1 MGGVLRR
8 GRGRVRA
15 AALVAVSLLGMAGL
29 AASSSRSPASAG
41 PATVLLS
48 SAPDGAAGV
57 GPYFASAPSL
67 SRDGA
72 HVAFASAAANLVEGD
87 TAGMVDVFVRDRG
100 ADGTWRTT
108 LVSATAQGKPGNG
121 DSYSPSISA
130 DGSVVAFSSEA
141 TNLDGGGGIGRP
153 DLFVWHRDTRRVTR
167 ISRGLLG
174 GIADGG
180 SYSPS
185 VSADGSVVAFASD
198 AANLVAGD
206 LNDLSDVFVWRQDP
220 LTRLVSLVRVVTRV
234 LGEPRGSS
242 FQPSVSADGSLVAFA
257 SDAPNLVVG
266 DDNDTID
273 VFVNDRVRGT
283 TTLVSKDAGGQAADG
298 PSYFPAISGGGDR
311 VAFVSMAT
319 HLGPDHSAQP
329 NVYVSDRGSGATT
342 LVSQG
347 ADAEPADSSSFAP
360 AISADGRYVAFDS
373 AASNLVGWD
382 SNGGEDVFVRDTA
395 TGRTTMLDPG
405 GGGAQGFYPG
415 ISPDGSYVAFAV
427 APPDFSTTEY
437 YLCGPL
443 LDDGAPPALEETS
456 TSGTTTTTGPPPTST
471 EPAVTETTGG

>member
-29 AASSSRSPASAG
+29 AASPSRSPASAG

-100 ADGTWRTT
+100 ADGTWRTI

-121 DSYSPSISA
+121 D
-130 DGSVVAFSSEA
+130 
-141 TNLDGGGGIGRP
+141 
-153 DLFVWHRDTRRVTR
+153 
-167 ISRGLLG
+167 
-174 GIADGG
+174 

-220 LTRLVSLVRVVTRV
+220 LTRLVS
-234 LGEPRGSS
+234 
-242 FQPSVSADGSLVAFA
+242 
-257 SDAPNLVVG
+257 
-266 DDNDTID
+266 
-273 VFVNDRVRGT
+273 
-283 TTLVSKDAGGQAADG
+283 
-298 PSYFPAISGGGDR
+298 
-311 VAFVSMAT
+311 
-319 HLGPDHSAQP
+319 
-329 NVYVSDRGSGATT
+329 
-342 LVSQG
+342 
-347 ADAEPADSSSFAP
+347 
-360 AISADGRYVAFDS
+360 
-373 AASNLVGWD
+373 
-382 SNGGEDVFVRDTA
+382 
-395 TGRTTMLDPG
+395 
-405 GGGAQGFYPG
+405 
-415 ISPDGSYVAFAV
+415 
-427 APPDFSTTEY
+427 
-437 YLCGPL
+437 
-443 LDDGAPPALEETS
+443 
-456 TSGTTTTTGPPPTST
+456 
-471 EPAVTETTGG
+471 